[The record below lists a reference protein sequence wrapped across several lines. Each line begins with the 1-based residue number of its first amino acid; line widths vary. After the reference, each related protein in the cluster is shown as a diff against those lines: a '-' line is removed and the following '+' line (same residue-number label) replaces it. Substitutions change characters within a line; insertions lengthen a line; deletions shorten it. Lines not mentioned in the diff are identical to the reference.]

1 MLQRAAKVTGGKD
14 AINDFKRGA
23 DLSPT
28 LDKPEVKIRK
38 ITHHI
43 KLENWARLKKLST
56 ELSTKTDERVT
67 INMLLD
73 MAIEAFFDGMDIK
86 KEEKR

>member
-1 MLQRAAKVTGGKD
+1 MLQRAANITGTKS
-14 AINDFKRGA
+14 ALREFKEAA

-28 LDKPEVKIRK
+28 LDVPVVQTRK

-43 KLENWARLKKLST
+43 KLDNWKRLKKLSA